1 MYILVG
7 MLIVGLICNLLVTP
21 VADKWFMTDAE
32 LATEKK
38 LAHEKAAASEISASA
53 GGGGGGTAS
62 ATPAFMVALAWTAV
76 GIPLAWGVYKTLIN
90 VGKFF
95 N

>member
-7 MLIVGLICNLLVTP
+7 MLVIGLVCNLLVRP
-21 VADKWFMTDAE
+21 LDAKWFMSDAE

-38 LAHEKAAASEISASA
+38 LAHEKASASEMAA
-53 GGGGGGTAS
+53 AANGGGV
-62 ATPAFMVALAWTAV
+62 TPVALVWLAWAV
-76 GIPLAWGVYKTLIN
+76 VGLPLAWGVYKTLLS